1 MMAVFILYLMS
12 PKASLFFVFSL
23 SLLHEADGLTL
34 GLRRSGTSECRERST
49 DQSHDDAAMRGTSQ
63 ATQAS
68 RHEAAP
74 HLTLPGRAMA
84 SDFSFQ
90 ACPRRSEWE
99 LRSAAADGERCGPS
113 LVEMSAGA
121 VSPSDERSSLYLHKG
136 E

>member
-1 MMAVFILYLMS
+1 
-12 PKASLFFVFSL
+12 
-23 SLLHEADGLTL
+23 
-34 GLRRSGTSECRERST
+34 
-49 DQSHDDAAMRGTSQ
+49 
-63 ATQAS
+63 
-68 RHEAAP
+68 
-74 HLTLPGRAMA
+74 MA